1 MRIKAVFVRGA
12 LILAL
17 LALPG
22 CRKDESL
29 SITFGGDIILSREGE
44 ALFEAN
50 PWGGFSHEPDQPA
63 GSERLFFANLESP
76 LRRSDEK
83 GTTPVP
89 GYDLCAA
96 EDQTSLL
103 KEGGVDLVSIAN
115 NHQGDCGDPSGERT
129 ASILKEASILAV
141 GPDLLPVVIDTSAGR
156 VGVIAAEDVNQAVE
170 IDSLVQQ
177 IKAVRPQCDI
187 LIVSM
192 HWGSE
197 YQAGATERQRL
208 LAQSIADAGA
218 DVLWGHHPHVLQ
230 SIEWVKSS
238 DGSRK
243 MLVMY
248 SLGNLLADQWMTP
261 DTQRSALITID
272 FSRGKIVSLSMQPVR
287 MDRAQRKLVTPADDE
302 IDWINRRLG
311 LDQLTGIEILP
322 LQKET
327 AR

>member
-22 CRKDESL
+22 CQKHETL
-29 SITFGGDIILSREGE
+29 EITFGGDIFLARDGE
-44 ALFEAN
+44 ALFVAN
-50 PWGGFSHEPDQPA
+50 PWGAFSQADKPDTA
-63 GSERLFFANLESP
+63 SGSERLFFANLESP
-76 LRRSDEK
+76 LKRSDEK
-83 GTTPVP
+83 GPGAAV

-96 EDQTSLL
+96 EDQTPVL
-103 KEGGVDLVSIAN
+103 KAGGIDLVSIAN
-115 NHQGDCGDPSGERT
+115 NHRGDCGDAGGANT
-129 ASILKEASILAV
+129 AAILKEASIRTV
-141 GPDLLPVVIDTSAGR
+141 GPDLSPVVIDTSAGR
-156 VGVIAAEDVNQAVE
+156 VGVIAAEDVNQTVDA
-170 IDSLVQQ
+170 DALVKQ

-192 HWGSE
+192 HWGNE
-197 YQAGATERQRL
+197 YQAGAAGRQRE

-230 SIEWVKSS
+230 PIEWMQSS

-243 MLVMY
+243 TLVMY
-248 SLGNLLADQWMTP
+248 SLGNLLSDQWMTP
-261 DTQRSALITID
+261 DTQRSALVTIR

-287 MDRAQRKLVTPADDE
+287 MDRAERQLITPADDE

-311 LDQLTGIEILP
+311 LDQLTGIDIIPLP
-322 LQKET
+322 
-327 AR
+327 